1 MKWGKALVQACKDYR
16 EADAK
21 VDEMI
26 VRIEV
31 CWMRVL
37 SQLEV
42 TKELESTMT
51 DDHKAIQQ
59 RTLCILRG
67 KLDSATHNL
76 SKFSRRPVLEMVK
89 KLQFV
94 RLKDTLEETIAE
106 LESWQRLYEPSWFHL
121 IKYAPPTVDVTL
133 NNVIKTGP
141 TGAADFSLVAR
152 KFRRACH
159 FVLHA
164 LIATRPG
171 DSRRLIVD
179 IVTNGAVQSKDA
191 REFARRLRDS
201 DPFTFGVFSCKGVV
215 RQGKTSGMAFLF
227 RVPEGYTAIRSVRQL
242 LLSGQAH
249 DSLSDR
255 LEMAKKL
262 VNAVYYVH
270 LYGFVHKNIRPETIL
285 SLSETEDGRLSR
297 MACLVGFQVIRNAD
311 GRTYPMTD
319 IKWETNLYR
328 HPLRQGN
335 NVDYYVMQH
344 DIYSLGVCLLEIGLW
359 ESLVAYD
366 PDGAAQPSTALSLAE
381 DMSQLNN
388 PDILKEHLVTLSR
401 SKMLRA
407 KMGTKYS
414 EVVETCL
421 TCLDEDNLDFGDERE
436 FQDEDG
442 VAVVVSNGAITEAEF
457 GGASICCAA
466 RADLLVAQVYEGG
479 HGRKNISFLKA
490 QETSPL
496 RGPPVHFGIG
506 LRNKA
511 LAL

>member
-1 MKWGKALVQACKDYR
+1 MAELALGIVGLAGTIDLCMKLGKALVQACKDYW

-31 CWMRVL
+31 CWTRVL

-51 DDHKAIQQ
+51 DDHKALQQ
-59 RTLCILRG
+59 RTLCILQA
-67 KLDSATHNL
+67 KLDVATQNL
-76 SKFSRRPVLEMVK
+76 PKFFRRPMPEMVK

-94 RLKDTLEETIAE
+94 RLKDTLEETITE
-106 LESWQRLYEPSWFHL
+106 LESWQRLFEPSWFHL
-121 IKYAPPTVDVTL
+121 IKLAPPTVDVTL

-141 TGAADFSLVAR
+141 KGAAEFSLVAR
-152 KFRRACH
+152 KFRRAFKMPSAESQSVFIREEELNGYNKEAILSCT
-159 FVLHA
+159 A
-164 LIATRPG
+164 LIATRAG

-179 IVTNGAVQSKDA
+179 MVTNGAVQSKDA

-201 DPFTFGVFSCKGVV
+201 DPFTFGLFSCKGVV

-227 RVPEGYTAIRSVRQL
+227 RVPDGYTAIRSVRQL

-262 VNAVYYVH
+262 VHAVYYVH

-285 SLSETEDGRLSR
+285 SLSETEEGRLPS

-311 GRTYPMTD
+311 GRTYPVTD
-319 IKWETNLYR
+319 MKWETNLYR

-366 PDGAAQPSTALSLAE
+366 PDGAAQPSIALGLAE
-381 DMSQLNN
+381 DRSQLKSPN
-388 PDILKEHLVTLSR
+388 ILKEHLVTLSH
-401 SKMLRA
+401 SNVLRA

-421 TCLDEDNLDFGDERE
+421 TCLDKDNLDFGDERE

-442 VAVVVSNGAITEAEF
+442 VIVGVRYIEKVLGILN
-457 GGASICCAA
+457 SIS
-466 RADLLVAQVYEGG
+466 L
-479 HGRKNISFLKA
+479 
-490 QETSPL
+490 
-496 RGPPVHFGIG
+496 
-506 LRNKA
+506 
-511 LAL
+511 

>member
-1 MKWGKALVQACKDYR
+1 MAEFAIGVVGLTGTIDLCMKWGKALVQACKDYR

-31 CWMRVL
+31 YWTRVL

-51 DDHKAIQQ
+51 DDHKALQQ
-59 RTLCILRG
+59 RTLYILRG
-67 KLDSATHNL
+67 KLDAATQNL
-76 SKFSRRPVLEMVK
+76 SKFSRRPMPEMVK
-89 KLQFV
+89 KLQYV
-94 RLKDTLEETIAE
+94 RLKDTLEATIAE

-121 IKYAPPTVDVTL
+121 IKLAPPTVDIML
-133 NNVIKTGP
+133 NNIIKTGP
-141 TGAADFSLVAR
+141 TGAADFGLVAR
-152 KFRRACH
+152 KFRRAFKGASTESQSVFIREEELNGYNKEAILSCT
-159 FVLHA
+159 A

-171 DSRRLIVD
+171 DPRRLIVD

-201 DPFTFGVFSCKGVV
+201 DPFNFGVFSCKGVV

-227 RVPEGYTAIRSVRQL
+227 RVPEGHTAIRSVRQL
-242 LLSGQAH
+242 LLSSQAH

-285 SLSETEDGRLSR
+285 SLSETEEGRLSS
-297 MACLVGFQVIRNAD
+297 MACL
-311 GRTYPMTD
+311 
-319 IKWETNLYR
+319 TNLYR

-381 DMSQLNN
+381 DRSQLKSPN
-388 PDILKEHLVTLSR
+388 ILKEHLVTLSR
-401 SKMLRA
+401 SNMLRA

-442 VAVVVSNGAITEAEF
+442 VAVGVRYIEKVLGILN
-457 GGASICCAA
+457 SIS
-466 RADLLVAQVYEGG
+466 L
-479 HGRKNISFLKA
+479 
-490 QETSPL
+490 
-496 RGPPVHFGIG
+496 
-506 LRNKA
+506 
-511 LAL
+511 